1 MSQPSQPCLYP
12 FEAIKTQTSHEH
24 LILRVPKKRLTL
36 WWVRANTQQPV
47 LTLQFNPDLSSRT
60 STSQETLGGSS
71 WAPDTRLQ
79 IVANKPELGLSHGNP
94 PNPHPMVDV
103 VCFPWIKHAK
113 KWIMLCHA
121 MSVSPFEDT
130 LPASFGMFQVRCC
143 PSSVGMPMPKF
154 TYMPFFRSFAAR
166 LWYLKLKW
174 NSPRGGF
181 LCTIHLI
188 KHIRFFALGC
198 FSKALPFHM
207 QYCSLGITVVS
218 SCWLPGILPLLE
230 LTKKRSSLLP
240 PNCWWCQPLK
250 SLVVDGHQAKS
261 LVGKA
266 AQPLVS
272 LNITKNIIQEN
283 QHLSIYHPVSS
294 PWKISTSHWGSTSHF
309 YGFYLR
315 KPHFDTT
322 SQEKHLHDSW
332 VRKVRSLQCGAP

>member
-1 MSQPSQPCLYP
+1 MSCYVGISIWRHTTSILWDVPSKMLSEQRRHANAQVHIHAVL
-12 FEAIKTQTSHEH
+12 Q
-24 LILRVPKKRLTL
+24 ILRCPPVVLKAEVELTPWRLPL
-36 WWVRANTQQPV
+36 Y
-47 LTLQFNPDLSSRT
+47 NP
-60 STSQETLGGSS
+60 
-71 WAPDTRLQ
+71 
-79 IVANKPELGLSHGNP
+79 SHQT
-94 PNPHPMVDV
+94 HP
-103 VCFPWIKHAK
+103 
-113 KWIMLCHA
+113 L
-121 MSVSPFEDT
+121 
-130 LPASFGMFQVRCC
+130 
-143 PSSVGMPMPKF
+143 
-154 TYMPFFRSFAAR
+154 
-166 LWYLKLKW
+166 
-174 NSPRGGF
+174 
-181 LCTIHLI
+181 
-188 KHIRFFALGC
+188 FFALGC

-218 SCWLPGILPLLE
+218 SCWLPGILPLLG

-283 QHLSIYHPVSS
+283 QHLSTYHPVSS

-309 YGFYLR
+309 YGFYIR

-332 VRKVRSLQCGAP
+332 VRMVRSLQCGAP